1 MRMIGMLR
9 VQGVVLVLSTLSVA
23 CGPELGTGSTG
34 GVSGTGGMTDSSTGS
49 EHSDVSSTGS
59 PEGSSSGRSG
69 SPTDAGSTTG
79 AEVCEGE
86 GGQRLDLGYIKLQR
100 PRFLRPNEH
109 VKGEFTCAVASVEET
124 DDFSLSDVLFWIT
137 RLQCEGLGELEVAAM
152 QDIDM
157 FDPSWAGR
165 TVTLSASAS
174 WVFSFNGW
182 YAVRDEQG
190 ELLFASGAS
199 LPPAAATA
207 PFTLDWI
214 DLGET
219 CASDFDCLTQYDH
232 LITFTSEA
240 DGTLP
245 CYDGG
250 GYETEHYWI
259 EGSTT
264 KYYNPDPFGE
274 CHVGDDPSG
283 PQPHHDFRIIRRM
296 GS

>member
-1 MRMIGMLR
+1 M
-9 VQGVVLVLSTLSVA
+9 A
-23 CGPELGTGSTG
+23 N
-34 GVSGTGGMTDSSTGS
+34 SSTGI
-49 EHSDVSSTGS
+49 EDDDVSSTGVS
-59 PEGSSSGRSG
+59 EGSSSGSSG
-69 SPTDAGSTTG
+69 SPMDAGSTSG

-86 GGQRLDLGYIKLQR
+86 GGQPLDLGYIALQY

-109 VKGEFTCAVASVEET
+109 VKGEFTCTVASVEET
-124 DDFSLSDVLFWIT
+124 DDSFFFSDVLGWTT
-137 RLQCEGLGELEVAAM
+137 RLQCEGLGELEVIAM

-157 FDPSWAGR
+157 FDPTWAGR
-165 TVTLSASAS
+165 TVTLNASAS

-182 YAVRDEQG
+182 YAIRDEQG

-219 CASDFDCLTQYDH
+219 CVSDFDCLIQYDH

-245 CYDGG
+245 CFDRG
-250 GYETEHYWI
+250 GYATEHYWI
-259 EGSTT
+259 EGATT
-264 KYYNPDPFGE
+264 RYYNPDPWGE
-274 CHVGDDPSG
+274 CQVSDDPSG
-283 PQPHHDFRIIRRM
+283 LHHSFRIIRRM